1 MPLYSGL
8 QDSYAIDSIVSTTG
22 SNYMAVELF
31 CSCGEC
37 RFGLNLN
44 NPHLSLLCGCEDC
57 RQALNWGASQ
67 GGKTPS
73 TLPELIYAR
82 SDIISVK
89 GKKFMKAYHLREGAK
104 STRVYC
110 NLCFS
115 VLGVDFPGYLDN
127 VFMFFKDHCDT
138 SFDVAQLPVA
148 AINMNDLADLS
159 KVDVPPD
166 VPVFHSF
173 HFRQEYSRF
182 KAIDAV
188 AQTFKEPDAPA
199 FGQTFRDFIKII
211 EPVEVLNLEKGA

>member
-1 MPLYSGL
+1 MYGFR
-8 QDSYAIDSIVSTTG
+8 IFWKCRHVSIIWK
-22 SNYMAVELF
+22 F
-31 CSCGEC
+31 
-37 RFGLNLN
+37 
-44 NPHLSLLCGCEDC
+44 
-57 RQALNWGASQ
+57 
-67 GGKTPS
+67 
-73 TLPELIYAR
+73 
-82 SDIISVK
+82 
-89 GKKFMKAYHLREGAK
+89 KKFMKAYHLREGAK

-173 HFRQEYSRF
+173 HFRQEYS
-182 KAIDAV
+182 
-188 AQTFKEPDAPA
+188 
-199 FGQTFRDFIKII
+199 I
-211 EPVEVLNLEKGA
+211 ENNSNLLSLAMDILNKVQRR